1 MPKILLVEDD
11 LTLAAQMTKEL
22 EFEKH
27 LVTHAASVKDAE
39 RLILD
44 NPSLVLLDWQLPD
57 GTGYDLLRKWRAAN
71 ISIPVI
77 MLTARTDV
85 LDKVVGLEGG
95 ANDYLTKPV
104 EIRELFARIRV
115 QLRGSDKTTEK
126 NDVLRISDIEIN
138 SVTREAK
145 WKGNLVEL
153 TKMEFDLLRFLMESP
168 NRVFTRDE
176 LLNKVWGFD
185 RYPSTRTVD
194 THIGKL
200 RSTFAEDLFESVRG
214 VGYRL
219 KV

>member
-1 MPKILLVEDD
+1 VPKILLVEDD